1 MDELRKLLKEGKLTI
16 RQYLI
21 VAYELFREMMKN
33 DNKEIIVIFFLY
45 LVSIY
50 LNFLSETLYSIVILV
65 AMSRMWLLY
74 KKVIFKIEER
84 EYDKNGNLRKVFVM
98 LGFLALFGFVLGVML
113 IHYLFSLGIER
124 LSRVEQIKLLTE
136 MRIPLI
142 ILIVIILLIQ
152 ICLLYFIPIYVSRR
166 GGFWKSFRYNLY
178 LSKGNKMRMFIPIF
192 VIGTL
197 NIGIGQ
203 TLGKLGIIG
212 LFLSTVI
219 AVGLNIF
226 KVILLSII
234 YLNVEYTS
242 EIPEEFS
249 YLTGKEEGNSDV
261 IENKIEE

>member
-1 MDELRKLLKEGKLTI
+1 MDELRKLLKEGKLTF

-21 VAYELFREMMKN
+21 VTYELFREMMKN

-45 LVSIY
+45 LVSIF

-84 EYDKNGNLRKVFVM
+84 EYDKNGNLKKVFVM

-136 MRIPLI
+136 MRLPLI

-261 IENKIEE
+261 MENKIEE

>member
-45 LVSIY
+45 LVSIF

-98 LGFLALFGFVLGVML
+98 LGFLALFGFVLGAML

-192 VIGTL
+192 VIGIL

-242 EIPEEFS
+242 EISEEFS
-249 YLTGKEEGNSDV
+249 YLTGKKEETANV
-261 IENKIEE
+261 MEKKIEE

>member
-45 LVSIY
+45 LVSIF

-98 LGFLALFGFVLGVML
+98 LGFLALFVFVLGVML
-113 IHYLFSLGIER
+113 IHYLFSLGIEK

-136 MRIPLI
+136 MRLPLI

-242 EIPEEFS
+242 ETPEEFS
-249 YLTGKEEGNSDV
+249 YLIGKEE
-261 IENKIEE
+261 EQ

>member
-1 MDELRKLLKEGKLTI
+1 MDELRKLLKEGKLTF

-261 IENKIEE
+261 MENKIEE

>member
-1 MDELRKLLKEGKLTI
+1 MDELRKLLKEGKLTF

-21 VAYELFREMMKN
+21 VTYELFREMMKN

-45 LVSIY
+45 LVSIF

-136 MRIPLI
+136 MRLPLI

-261 IENKIEE
+261 MENKIEE